1 MDILSILSIIGIPT
15 IISGLTMLLIKRYYE
30 KKDKI
35 EAKNEKRE
43 DNFELL
49 KKEFDDFKNEQKDNN
64 TKMLNRVE
72 ESNRL
77 LDSADNMMS
86 ILTEALQAIIRD
98 RIIQLYNHYV
108 TEKKYMPIYAR
119 ESFEVM
125 YKQYHRLGGNGVIK
139 DLVEKLYDLPTDPPE
154 GQGRIQDI
162 DL

>member
-15 IISGLTMLLIKRYYE
+15 IISGITMLIIKRHYE

-35 EAKNEKRE
+35 EAKNEKRK
-43 DNFELL
+43 DDFELL
-49 KKEFDDFKNEQKDNN
+49 KNDFSSFKVSQKESNAE
-64 TKMLNRVE
+64 MLNKVE
-72 ESNRL
+72 ECNKL
-77 LDSADNMMS
+77 LDSADDMMV

-98 RIIQLYNHYV
+98 RIIQLYNHYF

-125 YKQYHRLGGNGVIK
+125 YKQYHRLGGNGVIE